1 MDITLIFRKTGR
13 YWLNNVLFVV
23 VLVMVAEPAN
33 AADLSGIFGGVTD
46 TLKSVVKLLIYDW
59 SYYIGIAALA
69 LQGYRWWASHITMMD
84 FLNGR
89 SALYSSSSHQGQPLN
104 HNQLRYGV
112 DKARRLAKV
121 KKQISN

>member
-1 MDITLIFRKTGR
+1 M
-13 YWLNNVLFVV
+13 LFVA

-84 FLNGR
+84 FLKWSVGIVFVFFAPR
-89 SALYSSSSHQGQPLN
+89 SAVNP
-104 HNQLRYGV
+104 
-112 DKARRLAKV
+112 
-121 KKQISN
+121 